1 MKRLGKFTGHIY
13 SDNDEI
19 YECCLIITEDQA
31 NNKEFIEQ
39 ENLKNLIICGG
50 CFGCPAAEVML

>member
-1 MKRLGKFTGHIY
+1 
-13 SDNDEI
+13 
-19 YECCLIITEDQA
+19 LIITEDQA